1 MDRSKSQL
9 YNLEIDEALLSQAS
23 QLDGLSTEDVLAR
36 LKKHGRNELTSKK
49 TPLWRQIV
57 EPFTSYFVI
66 VIIGAALLSVYERQW
81 FEAIIIS
88 VIVVINAMIYYFQQ
102 FAVNRVLKTLRDQD
116 KLSVNVVRNGAD
128 VVVASEELVPGDI
141 VHVVEGMKV
150 SADGRL
156 VESNHI
162 QLDESAL
169 TGESLPVHKHAAAI
183 PGTKAIYD
191 QENMIFKG
199 TYVKSG
205 SGLMLVTGTGN
216 ETQLGSIN
224 TLAAEAD
231 DGKAPIEQKIDD
243 ITKKLLVAIGA
254 VSVVVFML
262 AIVRGI
268 VLDEA
273 LKFTLSLIVSAVPE
287 GLPVAITLVLLFSA
301 RRMAKHKALVK
312 KISAM
317 ETLGAVTLIATDK
330 TGTLTKNKLSVADTY
345 TPHAK
350 AHAFHETIRAS
361 LNGDTGFAEDPLD
374 QILHH
379 SIADVRTPRSWRKV
393 KEFPFNQQLR
403 LSGTVWRHTE
413 GYVLHIKG
421 APEQVLSH
429 CKPGDDRETA
439 LVSLQKFTGKGYRTI
454 GFAHRTV
461 TSIPEALTHTTLK
474 GLKLDGFVALSD
486 QIRQNVSKAIAEAH
500 EAGIKV
506 IMLTGDHVETAGY
519 IASRVGIITDRSE
532 VADSSLLAHGSPTQ
546 VRSALKKFK
555 AFGRVLP
562 EHKYALLKATK
573 NYEITA
579 MTGDGVND
587 IPALVEA
594 DIGFAMGSGTSAA
607 KDASD
612 VILMNNNF
620 HTIMHAVRA
629 GRTVLA
635 NIRKMVVYLLGT
647 NGGEV
652 LTMLSAL
659 LIGVQLPI
667 TAVMVLWINLVTD
680 GFTVIPLGLS
690 PSETHQMKHPPRDP
704 RGPLLDG
711 VMLTRSILLAVVI
724 AVSVVWIFILN
735 LPKGLAYAQTAA
747 FLSLIVIQWANAFN
761 MNYEFKSWL
770 YNFVRPNW
778 ALVAAIAASIILN
791 GIVFMTPIGEYFGVV
806 PIQFKDAVGA
816 IIYPMI
822 AAFVTADLHKLVCAR
837 IVRRIV

>member
-23 QLDGLSTEDVLAR
+23 QLDGLSAEDVLAR

-116 KLSVNVVRNGAD
+116 KLSVNAVRNGAD

-532 VADSSLLAHGSPTQ
+532 VADSSLLAQGSPTQ

-594 DIGFAMGSGTSAA
+594 DIGFAMG
-607 KDASD
+607 
-612 VILMNNNF
+612 
-620 HTIMHAVRA
+620 R
-629 GRTVLA
+629 
-635 NIRKMVVYLLGT
+635 
-647 NGGEV
+647 
-652 LTMLSAL
+652 
-659 LIGVQLPI
+659 
-667 TAVMVLWINLVTD
+667 
-680 GFTVIPLGLS
+680 
-690 PSETHQMKHPPRDP
+690 
-704 RGPLLDG
+704 
-711 VMLTRSILLAVVI
+711 
-724 AVSVVWIFILN
+724 
-735 LPKGLAYAQTAA
+735 
-747 FLSLIVIQWANAFN
+747 
-761 MNYEFKSWL
+761 
-770 YNFVRPNW
+770 
-778 ALVAAIAASIILN
+778 
-791 GIVFMTPIGEYFGVV
+791 GVV
-806 PIQFKDAVGA
+806 PRLPRMRA
-816 IIYPMI
+816 
-822 AAFVTADLHKLVCAR
+822 T
-837 IVRRIV
+837 